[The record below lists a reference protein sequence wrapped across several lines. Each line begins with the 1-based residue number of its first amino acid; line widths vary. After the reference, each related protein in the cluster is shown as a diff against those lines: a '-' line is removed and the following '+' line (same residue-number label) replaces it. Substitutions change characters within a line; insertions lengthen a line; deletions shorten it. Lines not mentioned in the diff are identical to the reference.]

1 MSTNSIL
8 ESFIASQ
15 GYALFEHLGAGNF
28 RMLGDGPGWYQEIW
42 GAPASSARLV
52 RLGDKSPFLENFLVD
67 AEEFWRLRSPGS
79 ANSGNWIERGAD
91 NREIPLEAGAYSLDG
106 KKILLIRNLSATFAQ
121 EQQLFQTARDS
132 LLAHEKLLKEIQ
144 KKEILL
150 HCIVHDLTQPLSA
163 MNGVFHLLDREALP
177 ATLRKYVKAGE
188 RESQRQEL
196 MIRGILEAFSSDLA
210 AQQAK
215 ETSASEAPDL
225 LACAKQAIEEFSP
238 AFRERQI
245 RLELGPHAGPTRGWR
260 VVGDVSRIDRIF
272 GNLLENAMRY
282 APKGTAVTIGLQDQ
296 DGFVLACVDDE
307 GPGLPTDQR
316 PDQLFALF
324 AKGGSHSGKAGLGL
338 YFCKITVERW
348 GGAIGAETR
357 ATGGSRFWFRLPRAA
372 QIAEIAATAAGRE
385 KTAQKERLQRKK
397 KAEKPLRILV
407 ADDAEINRELIIELL
422 RKRGHIAEGVANG
435 RQVLAAL
442 EQRSFDVVV
451 LDEEMPEMTG
461 LQATAAI
468 RLREATTG
476 KHQIIIG
483 ISGHA
488 TEDDEHKFREAGM
501 DASLAKPVEVN
512 KLYEVLES
520 SVPQSRPVA
529 RTASEVEHSA
539 PAASVPPVLPSE
551 LVPAPRKPAFS
562 PAPSEDVVAHLRRT
576 TGGNEKLIR
585 SLAATFLEDA
595 PKALA
600 RIRGAVAKS
609 DAAELAS
616 AAHLLKGSLA
626 IFGAP
631 KAVAAARNLEALG
644 RANDLREA
652 AAGLRTLESEFAL
665 LQSELGAIQSAA
677 KSKPRPK
684 PQPPRKRKR

>member
-1 MSTNSIL
+1 M
-8 ESFIASQ
+8 
-15 GYALFEHLGAGNF
+15 
-28 RMLGDGPGWYQEIW
+28 
-42 GAPASSARLV
+42 
-52 RLGDKSPFLENFLVD
+52 
-67 AEEFWRLRSPGS
+67 
-79 ANSGNWIERGAD
+79 
-91 NREIPLEAGAYSLDG
+91 
-106 KKILLIRNLSATFAQ
+106 
-121 EQQLFQTARDS
+121 
-132 LLAHEKLLKEIQ
+132 
-144 KKEILL
+144 
-150 HCIVHDLTQPLSA
+150 
-163 MNGVFHLLDREALP
+163 
-177 ATLRKYVKAGE
+177 
-188 RESQRQEL
+188 
-196 MIRGILEAFSSDLA
+196 
-210 AQQAK
+210 
-215 ETSASEAPDL
+215 
-225 LACAKQAIEEFSP
+225 
-238 AFRERQI
+238 
-245 RLELGPHAGPTRGWR
+245 
-260 VVGDVSRIDRIF
+260 
-272 GNLLENAMRY
+272 
-282 APKGTAVTIGLQDQ
+282 
-296 DGFVLACVDDE
+296 
-307 GPGLPTDQR
+307 
-316 PDQLFALF
+316 
-324 AKGGSHSGKAGLGL
+324 
-338 YFCKITVERW
+338 
-348 GGAIGAETR
+348 
-357 ATGGSRFWFRLPRAA
+357 
-372 QIAEIAATAAGRE
+372 
-385 KTAQKERLQRKK
+385 
-397 KAEKPLRILV
+397 

-529 RTASEVEHSA
+529 RAASEVEHSA
-539 PAASVPPVLPSE
+539 PAASVPPALPSE

-684 PQPPRKRKR
+684 PQSPSQTQTLTNQATARLARLLLARSGAILKHMRLTIA